1 DIIKEIEELRVAVKA
16 NGAREKEEVG
26 KVKNRVHEGLQKE
39 ILDSLRPHI
48 TSEIKSVIE
57 KETKIQVDRQI
68 NNYIPIPLAKQKE
81 ETKERLFEVQVSL
94 VNSKARIANAAITLE
109 HTNDKLEVL
118 LKKDGERSKI
128 YPADLTSLLAYDP
141 KMVHDLL
148 HDYEL
153 ESDTDLRVNLNRF
166 IDYIGEINSKL
177 RPVISPSFYIATM
190 VVREMAELL
199 VSSDNSFAAGTVES
213 PLNTVHQAYRRLTHP
228 ELVLFL
234 KLRNLPT
241 SGSDDELASRL
252 TNHDFHLYH
261 FPNASGSVSSSSSPA
276 SLLFPHPPKKHR
288 PSGIPDLPVE
298 ILADIMDHVGDWE
311 LSRAVGVP
319 TSIPRPLE
327 WSRASCTDHAMI
339 TGSLSLIRA
348 IDPTVNPPTKI
359 GADLAVRF
367 GYVHVLEFFLSHHHN
382 IFLSIFKGDLIPVK
396 ASRHGRI
403 NILSWWKHGFEHH
416 PDLVPPPKP
425 GSIAD
430 AIDGASRN
438 GQIASLDWWMHCGHR
453 MEYTEAALEYA
464 SAKNQIAVL
473 QWWKEQYERHGL
485 PLKIGRVMDMASTAG
500 HVEVLE
506 WWATSQL
513 DPKYDRHALQHA
525 SCHGKVEVLQW
536 WLGSGLPLIFD
547 QDALTGAT
555 RHNRPEV
562 LEWWDTSG
570 LPIQYRMC
578 DIEEA
583 LEDAIG
589 GGENARQ
596 WWKHKGVD
604 FNANDKE
611 WMKLQNLN
619 S

>member
-1 DIIKEIEELRVAVKA
+1 EIEELRAAVKA
-16 NGAREKEEVG
+16 NGARERGEVD
-26 KVKNRVHEGLQKE
+26 KVKNRLHEELSKE
-39 ILDSLRPHI
+39 ILNSLRPHI
-48 TSEIKSVIE
+48 TSEIKGTIE
-57 KETKIQVDRQI
+57 KEAKIQVDKQI
-68 NNYIPIPLAKQKE
+68 AGYIAVPLAKQKQETE
-81 ETKERLFEVQVSL
+81 EKLFEVQISL
-94 VNSKARIANAAITLE
+94 TNSKARIANAAITLE
-109 HTNDKLEVL
+109 HMNDKLGLL
-118 LKKDGERSKI
+118 LKKDGEHSKI
-128 YPADLTSLLAYDP
+128 YPADLTSLFAYDS
-141 KMVHDLL
+141 KTVRELL

-153 ESDTDLRVNLNRF
+153 ESDTDQRVNLNRF
-166 IDYIGEINSKL
+166 LDYIGVYSIL
-177 RPVISPSFYIATM
+177 WRCA
-190 VVREMAELL
+190 
-199 VSSDNSFAAGTVES
+199 SSDSYISYYPLILFLQTVES

-252 TNHDFHLYH
+252 TNHDFHQYH
-261 FPNASGSVSSSSSPA
+261 FPNASGTISSSPSSA
-276 SLLFPHPPKKHR
+276 SLLFPNPPKRHR

-298 ILADIMDHVGDWE
+298 ILADIMNHVGDWE

-339 TGSLSLIRA
+339 TGSLPLIRA
-348 IDPTVNPPTKI
+348 VDPTVNPPTKI

-367 GYVHVLEFFLSHHHN
+367 GYVHVLEFFLSHHHD

-438 GQIASLDWWMHCGHR
+438 GQIASLDWWMHCGHS

-464 SAKNQIAVL
+464 SSKNQIAVL

-485 PLKIGRVMDMASTAG
+485 TLKIGRVMDMASTAG

-525 SCHGKVEVLQW
+525 SCHGKVEVLEW

-562 LEWWDTSG
+562 LEWWNKSG